1 MRSTLKTGRL
11 QVVLLV
17 GIAVCTASVSAAST
31 QQDLEKKLARVQTQI
46 QASQFKIEKHRGEAG
61 TLETELREFE
71 RKIGQLNH
79 QLGKTESELKRHRAQ
94 VQTLESRKQGLL
106 KQLSRHR
113 NVLYA
118 QLRSEYLYGGQE
130 KLKLLLNQE
139 EHAKLGRTLVFYD
152 YLHRARVRK
161 IEQANTILQDVHQVQ
176 DEIEEEQRVATR
188 TRTLVLDQKQEIS
201 AQQMKRKDVLAR
213 IQARVSDEQ
222 ARLANL
228 EISRQQLQ
236 ELLDE
241 LLAALI
247 NIPYIDQDQDFRKV
261 KGKLFWPVAGK
272 PSNRYGQ
279 KRKFSRRT
287 LYWQGVFIPGKTGN
301 DVYSIFHG
309 RVVFAEWMR
318 GLGLLTIIDHG
329 NGYMSLYGHSQSLYK
344 RPGEWVKAGERI
356 ASVGNSGGHSRT
368 GVYFEI
374 RRHGK
379 PVNPQLW
386 CKKPAPSGQTS

>member
-1 MRSTLKTGRL
+1 MRYTLKFRQL
-11 QVVLLV
+11 QAAVLI
-17 GIAVCTASVSAAST
+17 GTAVFTAPLSGAPT
-31 QQDLEKKLARVQTQI
+31 QQEMEQNLAQVQRQI
-46 QASQFKIEKHRGEAG
+46 QASQLRIEQHRGQAG
-61 TLETELREFE
+61 ALETELREFE
-71 RKIGQLNH
+71 RRIGQLNH
-79 QLGKTESELKRHRAQ
+79 QLSKTESALKHHRER

-118 QLRSEYLYGGQE
+118 QMRSEYLYGGQE
-130 KLKLLLNQE
+130 KLKLLLNQQ
-139 EHAKLGRTLVFYD
+139 EHAKLGRTLVYYD
-152 YLHRARVRK
+152 YLHRARVREIEEAGK
-161 IEQANTILQDVHQVQ
+161 ILLGVNHVQ
-176 DEIEEEQRVATR
+176 DEIEEEEKSATR
-188 TRTLVLDQKQEIS
+188 TRSLLLDQKQEIGAEQS
-201 AQQMKRKDVLAR
+201 KRKEVLANLKT
-213 IQARVSDEQ
+213 RVSDEQ
-222 ARLANL
+222 SRLANL

-241 LLAALI
+241 LQAALI
-247 NIPYIDQDQDFRKV
+247 NIPYIDQGQDFRKV
-261 KGKLFWPVAGK
+261 KGKLSWPVAGR
-272 PSNRYGQ
+272 PSNRFGQ
-279 KRKFSRRT
+279 KRNFSRRT
-287 LYWQGVFIPGKTGN
+287 LYWQGVFIPGQAGN

-368 GVYFEI
+368 GLYFEI
-374 RRHGK
+374 RRQGK
-379 PVNPQLW
+379 PVNPKLW